1 MKSFRSFF
9 EAKISPFVARTQQI
23 AASPSTNIG
32 MTSGDLLNTFPSSI
46 KQVSIIL
53 PKKKKIKLQKKV

>member
-1 MKSFRSFF
+1 MKSFKSFF
-9 EAKISPFVARTQQI
+9 EAKISPFVARTQQT

-46 KQVSIIL
+46 KQITITL

>member
-1 MKSFRSFF
+1 MKSFKSFF
-9 EAKISPFVARTQQI
+9 EAKISPFVARTQQT
-23 AASPSTNIG
+23 AATPGTNIG

-46 KQVSIIL
+46 KQVSITL